1 MRTIKNIGVIHDD
14 DYAKFPQ
21 GTIKNETDVAEGTPV
36 VREIYGDLL
45 TNIYAYLADRKIV
58 PNQLEDNQLNGYQ
71 FIQALRRLVNELND
85 VEQVLTLTN
94 GSTWNCDFD
103 LSILPDKYVFFAR
116 ATEDYDDTVNY
127 VFKGAGLQQYPFI
140 SSTGFTGGTEILVV
154 IDQATV
160 RAYNISGSVGNTLLN
175 ELFTVFGTP
184 IEYLDSTSKIWYK
197 QDGKIFSDLPEI
209 YDLQTSIRDNTGRP
223 YLVHEMMQIERKIVC
238 VCFDS
243 TVPRYDLFYFE
254 IDDWNNPIQL
264 NPMGFTM
271 SNNAG
276 KDRKMHTYFNGEFVY
291 FTNGADSTDVDGKLV
306 CAVFD
311 FINNRIT
318 FVANYTTDDQFE
330 KTTNAVATDKG
341 IVTLVDGV
349 LRLWEYTGGGYEIGT
364 FNSFIGNIFKVKKD
378 TYYTNGEVA
387 KKWTLP
393 A

>member
-1 MRTIKNIGVIHDD
+1 MRTIKHIGVIHDN

-36 VREIYGDLL
+36 VRELYGDIL
-45 TNIYAYLADRKIV
+45 TNIYAYLLDRKVI
-58 PNQLEDNQLNGYQ
+58 PNQLEDSQLNGYQ
-71 FIQALRRLVNELND
+71 FVQALRKLVNELND

-116 ATEDYDDTVNY
+116 PTENYNDTVDY
-127 VFKGAGLQQYPFI
+127 TFKGAGLQQYPFVC
-140 SSTGFTGGTEILVV
+140 STGFNGGGEILVV
-154 IDQATV
+154 IDQGTV
-160 RAYNISGSVGNTLLN
+160 RAYNIGGSVGNTLLN

-209 YDLQTSIRDNTGRP
+209 YDLQEAIQSATGNP
-223 YLVHEMMQIERKIVC
+223 FLVYEMIQIEDKIVC
-238 VCFDS
+238 VCFQS
-243 TVPRYDLFYFE
+243 TVPLYKVFYFK
-254 IDDWNNPIQL
+254 IDSWNNPIEL
-264 NPMGFTM
+264 NPQGFTI
-271 SNNAG
+271 SNNQET
-276 KDRKMHTYFNGEFVY
+276 DRKMHTYFNGDFVF
-291 FTNGADSTDVDGKLV
+291 FTNQADSTDVDGKLV

-318 FVANYTTDDQFE
+318 FVANYTMDNQFE

-349 LRLWEYTGGGYEIGT
+349 LSFWGYTGGNVLLGR
-364 FNSFIGNIFKVKKD
+364 FNSFIGNIFKIKKD

-387 KKWTLP
+387 KKWVIP
-393 A
+393 E